1 MRKTFTPD
9 DLIRFI
15 YRETSEK
22 EELGIVEQLA
32 SDPEFLNEYRQLVK
46 TITALGDSLEEPHP
60 TSVNIVLE
68 YSAALHE
75 KTVH

>member
-1 MRKTFTPD
+1 MCKTYTPD

-15 YRETSEK
+15 YHETSES
-22 EELGIVEQLA
+22 EELGIIEQLA
-32 SDPEFLNEYRQLVK
+32 SDQEFLNEYRQLVK
-46 TITALGDSLEEPHP
+46 TVSALGGGFTDPHP

-68 YSAALHE
+68 YSASLHE